1 MRTNSLSWMSSSRNN
16 DHLIALFVANCEQWD
31 LPSLKCFTQA
41 GRTNFIL
48 VQSQK
53 FQEMAI
59 GIGKAVG
66 KLHAIRVIRFKKIS
80 KMKLIRCSFLL
91 ILMISISVIY
101 FGTSSSPY
109 IFLSLFITD
118 FHSFI
123 IEARTFSKSLD
134 DKFGL
139 PFKSFDYEIKP
150 CRNTIGV
157 EFFCQSYLVCSRSY
171 FLDSLYIA

>member
-1 MRTNSLSWMSSSRNN
+1 
-16 DHLIALFVANCEQWD
+16 
-31 LPSLKCFTQA
+31 
-41 GRTNFIL
+41 
-48 VQSQK
+48 
-53 FQEMAI
+53 MAI

-171 FLDSLYIA
+171 FLDSLYIARLKITSKNSIPNGYNLRMRRIKLPLFLCTHTK